1 MFLLPACLHVIRIRR
16 DQNRGLLF
24 EEILECLAGVVG
36 AQAGWGGGF
45 LFAGDADFVERA
57 VVARIF
63 LGYALGDRLHA
74 LEAASGIEIHA
85 LLAGME
91 FEAALGAK
99 AGRWDC
105 LQHGAA
111 LGAAGNG
118 ASAGHVYGLWTHA
131 VVASGWRQ
139 RGRLFSGVFFSGPL
153 ARFLFAVAV
162 LISMLTVFSQRT
174 SLTRPPSTLAYCLAA
189 GVSRQV

>member
-63 LGYALGDRLHA
+63 LGHALFHRLHA

-91 FEAALGAK
+91 FEAALRAK
-99 AGRWDC
+99 TRWRDR
-105 LQHGAA
+105 LEDRAT
-111 LGAAGNG
+111 LGAARDG
-118 ASAGHVYGLWTHA
+118 AGAGHVDRLWSHA
-131 VVASGWRQ
+131 VVAPCERH
-139 RGRLFSGVFFSGPL
+139 
-153 ARFLFAVAV
+153 
-162 LISMLTVFSQRT
+162 
-174 SLTRPPSTLAYCLAA
+174 
-189 GVSRQV
+189 